1 MKKSE
6 NRLKESC
13 QEKGKDKDG
22 KEGPEKTAEQQ
33 ERDQKKQEKIPEDK
47 RAEWFLGLCFRLCFH
62 LLGPCSVMTTLFD
75 RPTQQRIYF
84 GPQA

>member
-13 QEKGKDKDG
+13 QEKRKDKNG
-22 KEGPEKTAEQQ
+22 KEGPEQTAKQQ

>member
-13 QEKGKDKDG
+13 QEKRKDKNG
-22 KEGPEKTAEQQ
+22 KEGPEQTAKQQ

-47 RAEWFLGLCFRLCFH
+47 RAEWFLGLCFKLCFH

>member
-1 MKKSE
+1 MKDSE

-33 ERDQKKQEKIPEDK
+33 ERDQEKQEKIPESK
-47 RAEWFLGLCFRLCFH
+47 GTEWFLGLCFRLCSH
-62 LLGPCSVMTTLFD
+62 LLYTCGIMTSLFIRQAHHEIYSD
-75 RPTQQRIYF
+75 QQT
-84 GPQA
+84 

>member
-1 MKKSE
+1 MKESE

-13 QEKGKDKDG
+13 QEKRKDKNG
-22 KEGPEKTAEQQ
+22 KEGPEKTAKQQ

-47 RAEWFLGLCFRLCFH
+47 RAEWFLGLCFKLCFH

>member
-6 NRLKESC
+6 NRLKESS
-13 QEKGKDKDG
+13 QEKRKDKNG
-22 KEGPEKTAEQQ
+22 KEGPEKTAKQQ

>member
-1 MKKSE
+1 MKESE

-13 QEKGKDKDG
+13 QEKRKDKNG
-22 KEGPEKTAEQQ
+22 KEGPEKTAKQQ

-47 RAEWFLGLCFRLCFH
+47 RAEWFLGRCFRLYFH

-75 RPTQQRIYF
+75 RPTQQQIYS
-84 GPQA
+84 GQQA